1 LITSGTDG
9 VFPKGMMV
17 GAVTKVLKQHIG
29 LFQFIEVLP
38 AVQAARVEDVLVV
51 SAANSTEKN

>member
-1 LITSGTDG
+1 
-9 VFPKGMMV
+9 MMV

-38 AVQAARVEDVLVV
+38 AVQSARVEDVLVV
-51 SAANSTEKN
+51 AAASAEKN